1 MGVRTMTKI
10 EWSIKGPH
18 LANCNCD
25 FGCPC
30 QFVALPTDG
39 TCKAVTAWHVEE
51 GHFGEVRLDGLNAAN
66 LYAWPGAVHQ
76 GNGTMQVIVDERADE
91 AQRKALVSILQGEH
105 AEDGATMLS
114 IYRAM
119 CTTVLDPLF
128 APIELEID
136 VGARTARLAIPGH
149 IETEL
154 EPLKNPVTG
163 APHRARIDLP
173 NGLEFRQAE
182 VASGRSKVKAGI
194 AMELTD
200 SHAHLSEGQLTSG
213 GLRV

>member
-1 MGVRTMTKI
+1 
-10 EWSIKGPH
+10 
-18 LANCNCD
+18 
-25 FGCPC
+25 
-30 QFVALPTDG
+30 
-39 TCKAVTAWHVEE
+39 
-51 GHFGEVRLDGLNAAN
+51 
-66 LYAWPGAVHQ
+66 
-76 GNGTMQVIVDERADE
+76 
-91 AQRKALVSILQGEH
+91 
-105 AEDGATMLS
+105 MLS

-128 APIELEID
+128 KPIELEID
-136 VGARTARLAIPGH
+136 VEGRTARLHVPDC

-182 VASGRSKVKAGI
+182 VASGRSKVVAGI
-194 AMELTD
+194 SMELTD
-200 SHAHLSEGQLTSG
+200 SHAHMSSGQLTSS

>member
-1 MGVRTMTKI
+1 MTKI
-10 EWSIKGPH
+10 EWSIEGPH

-25 FGCPC
+25 YGCPC
-30 QFVALPTDG
+30 QFVALPSDG
-39 TCKAVTAWHVEE
+39 TCKAVTAWRVDE

-76 GNGTMQVIVDERADE
+76 GGGTMQVIVDERAD
-91 AQRKALVSILQGEH
+91 ADQRAALVSILQGEH
-105 AEDGATMLS
+105 AEEGATMLS

-119 CTTVLDPLF
+119 CTTVLEPLF

-136 VGARTARLAIPGH
+136 VEARTARLMIPDC

-182 VASGRSKVKAGI
+182 VASGRSKVQAGI
-194 AMELTD
+194 AMELSD
-200 SHAHLSEGQLTSG
+200 SHAHLSAGRMTSS